1 MEETAAEFIILIYPI
16 VGSPPNI
23 LVLSRIPYTESR
35 LKCAVLF
42 SHNPRV
48 SYFF

>member
-23 LVLSRIPYTESR
+23 LVLSRLP
-35 LKCAVLF
+35 
-42 SHNPRV
+42 
-48 SYFF
+48 